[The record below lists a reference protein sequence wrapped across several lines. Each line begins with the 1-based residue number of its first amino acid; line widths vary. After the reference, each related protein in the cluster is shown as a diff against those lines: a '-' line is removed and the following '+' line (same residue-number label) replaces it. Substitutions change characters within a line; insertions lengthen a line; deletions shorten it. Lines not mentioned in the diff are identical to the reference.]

1 MGREFLGL
9 EEHIDASVILPYLKS
24 SYKDK
29 LSQIEKKMVRSVKY
43 LSDSLR
49 NGDKYSYL
57 IPNTYLKGTKH
68 LVATIAMKDVEL
80 YESYQPYSTAYV
92 TLQVDRVE
100 EVDQDFFSH
109 KFKLETAQDF
119 NESFEKFMLMPKFV
133 VDEGKYSR
141 VQITLNHLES
151 ILKLYSDN
159 LPKEELSKIDLSL
172 FKNVS
177 LADLE
182 QIELGEKTKELLKS
196 YTLNLV
202 N

>member
-9 EEHIDASVILPYLKS
+9 EEHIDASIILPYLKS

-29 LSQIEKKMVRSVKY
+29 LSQIEKKMVRSVQY
-43 LSDSLR
+43 LSDKLR
-49 NGDKYSYL
+49 NGEKYSYL
-57 IPNTYLKGTKH
+57 IPNIYLKGTKH
-68 LVATIAMKDVEL
+68 LAATIAMKDVEL

-92 TLQVDRVE
+92 TLQVDKVE

-109 KFKLETAQDF
+109 KLKLETAQDF

-133 VDEGKYSR
+133 VNGSKYSR

-159 LPKEELSKIDLSL
+159 LSKEELNKIDLSL
-172 FKNVS
+172 FKEVS

-182 QIELGEKTKELLKS
+182 QVELGEKTKELLKS
-196 YTLNLV
+196 YTLSLV
-202 N
+202 S